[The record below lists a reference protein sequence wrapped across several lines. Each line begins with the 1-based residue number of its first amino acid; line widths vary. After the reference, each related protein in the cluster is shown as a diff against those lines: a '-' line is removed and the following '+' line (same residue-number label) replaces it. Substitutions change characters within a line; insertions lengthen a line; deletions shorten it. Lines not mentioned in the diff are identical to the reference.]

1 VQAFVGFVN
10 FYHRFIQDFSTITRP
25 LFDLTRSDQAWNW
38 GTKEQEAFEHLK
50 MAVTTAPILAS
61 PQDSEPFCIEADSS
75 DFASGAVLSQQLP
88 REDKWHLVEIWT
100 DHKNLEYFMTAK
112 KLNRRQ
118 ARWSLYLARFNFKLI
133 HRPGRSMGKPDALS
147 RRPDHGKGTSDNED
161 VVLLRPELIAV
172 RALEGLHLEGLERD
186 MLREIC

>member
-1 VQAFVGFVN
+1 
-10 FYHRFIQDFSTITRP
+10 
-25 LFDLTRSDQAWNW
+25 
-38 GTKEQEAFEHLK
+38 
-50 MAVTTAPILAS
+50 MS
-61 PQDSEPFCIEADSS
+61 PQDSEPFRIEADSS

-88 REDKWHLVEIWT
+88 GEGKWHPVAFYSKSLSPVERNYEIHDKEMLAIIHALEEWRHFLEGAQHPVEIWT

-118 ARWSLYLARFNFKLI
+118 ARWSLYLARFDFKLT

-161 VVLLRPELIAV
+161 VVLLRPELLAI
-172 RALEGLHLEGLERD
+172 RALEGIQSEGPEKDIL
-186 MLREIC
+186 